1 MSPGLSVCLGLFL
14 SHVPT
19 LRWFFA
25 LLPPPQKN
33 LFAKKKDYEN

>member
-1 MSPGLSVCLGLFL
+1 MPPGLSVCLGLFL

-25 LLPPPQKN
+25 PPQKKN
-33 LFAKKKDYEN
+33 LSAKKKKKDNEN